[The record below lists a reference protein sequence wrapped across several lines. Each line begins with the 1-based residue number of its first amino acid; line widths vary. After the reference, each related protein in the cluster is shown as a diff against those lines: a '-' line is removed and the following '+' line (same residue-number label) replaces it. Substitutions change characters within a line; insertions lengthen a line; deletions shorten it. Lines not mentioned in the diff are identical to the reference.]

1 MQTKTRFDRG
11 VDGMRGENW
20 DGMEWHCPNCWLFH
34 LLITFLDLNSG
45 DPDTLPLSPWKHLYR
60 PPVLVKKKKK
70 PEQTCIKVSNMW
82 TMSYVSPKYT
92 RLRWIWNVRA
102 GQNVALL
109 MFIWKTPQWG
119 SKLLH
124 RQEKTLIM
132 ESWVAKNAAVI
143 RKATENNYASFY
155 PHNASVGQNNN
166 LQTDKNK
173 D

>member
-1 MQTKTRFDRG
+1 MQTKTRFDGG
-11 VDGMRGENW
+11 VDGMRVENW
-20 DGMEWHCPNCWLFH
+20 DGTVQTADFSIC
-34 LLITFLDLNSG
+34 
-45 DPDTLPLSPWKHLYR
+45 LSPFWTWTLETLTHYPYHHGNTFIDHPFLSK
-60 PPVLVKKKKK
+60 KKKKK
-70 PEQTCIKVSNMW
+70 PEQTCLKVSNMW
-82 TMSYVSPKYT
+82 TLSYVSPKYT
-92 RLRWIWNVRA
+92 RLRWVWSVHA

-155 PHNASVGQNNN
+155 PHNLSVGQNNN